1 MAERYLLDAC
11 AIIAYLSDE
20 DGADKVEEL
29 LWQSNRET
37 GKLFMHELN
46 LLEVYYG
53 VYRDEGNEL
62 AEETF
67 EKVTNLPIKIIE
79 GLRKTVFKEA
89 GRLKAIYKVSLA
101 DSVALA
107 QAKVKEIPLVTCD
120 HHEFDRIQEAKEL
133 DFVWIR

>member
-29 LWQSNRET
+29 LWQSNQET

-53 VYRDEGNEL
+53 VYRDEGKEL

-89 GRLKAIYKVSLA
+89 GRFKARYKVSLA

-107 QAKVKEIPLVTCD
+107 QAKVKGIPLVTCD
-120 HHEFDRIQEAKEL
+120 HHEFDRLQEAKEL

>member
-29 LWQSNRET
+29 LWQSNQET

-53 VYRDEGNEL
+53 VT
-62 AEETF
+62 ETRV
-67 EKVTNLPIKIIE
+67 KNW
-79 GLRKTVFKEA
+79 RKK
-89 GRLKAIYKVSLA
+89 RLK
-101 DSVALA
+101 
-107 QAKVKEIPLVTCD
+107 
-120 HHEFDRIQEAKEL
+120 R
-133 DFVWIR
+133 